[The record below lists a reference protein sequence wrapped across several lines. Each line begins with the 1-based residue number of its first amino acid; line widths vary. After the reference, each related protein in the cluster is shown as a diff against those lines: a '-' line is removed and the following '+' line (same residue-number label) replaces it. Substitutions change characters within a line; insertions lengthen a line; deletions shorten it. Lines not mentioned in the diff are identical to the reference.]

1 MSEYFDKLIK
11 ENTISY
17 NENTYGLKIPIV
29 ITLSYGAN
37 LLKIPVNPESLSRNI
52 PSNSRTVNIEGI
64 GEVSIPTTPKLSKI
78 SIKSFFWQ
86 DRNILPSSAYI
97 SWLLAWQKSKKP
109 AKMIITKLNYSM
121 QVTCENFI
129 YDTKAGEEDD
139 VYYELELQEYRN
151 HGAIL
156 VSNSKVNTSVFET
169 LTNLNIPIPFLIDIP
184 RPPRTAS
191 KKKPENPYIVNN
203 YRTLI
208 SITKSIR
215 GNSSDW
221 KSLYESNKKTLGDS
235 FSSNSSIPK
244 GTKLILPEG
253 WL

>member
-37 LLKIPVNPESLSRNI
+37 LLKIPVNPESLDRNI

-97 SWLLAWQKSKKP
+97 SWLL
-109 AKMIITKLNYSM
+109 T
-121 QVTCENFI
+121 
-129 YDTKAGEEDD
+129 
-139 VYYELELQEYRN
+139 
-151 HGAIL
+151 
-156 VSNSKVNTSVFET
+156 
-169 LTNLNIPIPFLIDIP
+169 
-184 RPPRTAS
+184 
-191 KKKPENPYIVNN
+191 
-203 YRTLI
+203 
-208 SITKSIR
+208 
-215 GNSSDW
+215 
-221 KSLYESNKKTLGDS
+221 
-235 FSSNSSIPK
+235 
-244 GTKLILPEG
+244 
-253 WL
+253 